1 MQVDDALLLKLEKLS
16 YLKISD
22 DKREEI
28 KSQLSEIVSF
38 VDNLS
43 ELNTDGVDDNFA
55 MNDMATRLRE
65 DSPRGSSEVNEEI
78 LKNAPNSADDF
89 FIVPKIIE

>member
-1 MQVDDALLLKLEKLS
+1 MQVDDALLAKLEKLS
-16 YLKISD
+16 FLKVSD
-22 DKREEI
+22 DKRGEI
-28 KSQLSEIVSF
+28 ITQLSEIVNF

-55 MNDMATRLRE
+55 MNNSATFTRE
-65 DSPRGSSEVNEEI
+65 DTASCNTSINDDI
-78 LKNAPNSADDF
+78 LKNAPRSADHF

>member
-1 MQVDDALLLKLEKLS
+1 MQVDDALLSRLEKLS
-16 YLKISD
+16 YLKVSD

-28 KSQLSEIVSF
+28 ISELSEIVNF

-55 MNDMATRLRE
+55 MNENSTPLRA
-65 DSPRGSSEVNEEI
+65 DSVSSSASVSEEI
-78 LKNAPNSADDF
+78 LKNAPNSADNF

>member
-1 MQVDDALLLKLEKLS
+1 MQVDDALLTRLEKLS

-28 KSQLSEIVSF
+28 IEQLGELLAF

-43 ELNTDGVDDNFA
+43 ELDTDSTDDNFA
-55 MNDMATRLRE
+55 MTDNGTYTRPDMAQSDLTISRK
-65 DSPRGSSEVNEEI
+65 I
-78 LKNAPNSADDF
+78 LGNAPKSEEDF

>member
-1 MQVDDALLLKLEKLS
+1 MQVDDALLTKLEKLS

-28 KSQLSEIVSF
+28 KEQLSEIVNF

-43 ELNTDGVDDNFA
+43 ALDTEGVDDNFA
-55 MNDMATRLRE
+55 MGDSSTPLRE
-65 DSPRGSSEVNEEI
+65 DSVKSSASVNEDI
-78 LKNAPNSADDF
+78 IKNAPNSADNF

>member
-1 MQVDDALLLKLEKLS
+1 MQVDDALLSKLEKLS
-16 YLKISD
+16 FLQISE

-28 KSQLSEIVSF
+28 KEQLSEIVSF

-43 ELNTDGVDDNFA
+43 DLNTNGVSANFA
-55 MNDMATRLRE
+55 MDDSCTRLRE
-65 DSPRGSSEVNEEI
+65 DSVKSSSSVSEEI
-78 LKNAPNSADDF
+78 LAHAPKSVDDF